1 MADSAPNNKIVVANT
16 LLVTNLVQA
25 SNNVEVANLL
35 MVSIPPQTVV
45 VNPGN
50 M

>member
-1 MADSAPNNKIVVANT
+1 MADSAPNNKLVTANNLLVTNSLQIANSVEVANT
-16 LLVTNLVQA
+16 LLV
-25 SNNVEVANLL
+25 S
-35 MVSIPPQTVV
+35 SPPQTVV

>member
-1 MADSAPNNKIVVANT
+1 MADSAPNNKLVVANN
-16 LLVTNLVQA
+16 LLITNLIQA
-25 SNNVEVANLL
+25 SNSVEIANLL

>member
-1 MADSAPNNKIVVANT
+1 MADSAPNNKLVTANSLLVTNSLQIANSVEVANT
-16 LLVTNLVQA
+16 LLV
-25 SNNVEVANLL
+25 S
-35 MVSIPPQTVV
+35 SPPQTVV

>member
-1 MADSAPNNKIVVANT
+1 MADSAPNNKLVVANG
-16 LLVTNLVQA
+16 LLAT
-25 SNNVEVANLL
+25 NNVQQANSVEVPNLL
-35 MVSIPPQTVV
+35 LIATPPQTVV

>member
-1 MADSAPNNKIVVANT
+1 MADSAPNNTLVVANNLLKT
-16 LLVTNLVQA
+16 NSVQVANSVEVPNLLLV
-25 SNNVEVANLL
+25 S
-35 MVSIPPQTVV
+35 SPPQTVV